1 MNVLDKAS
9 SIGQISILKKFFE
22 SLFISKDKIGNG
34 LSIDKNGNLTA
45 TSSGGSED
53 VERILISGFTNG
65 TKQFSDDGTVITST
79 DDLGRTLTKTF
90 TNNFL
95 TCTTVLT
102 NSAGVMIATLVKTF
116 STDGKDIG
124 SAVTYGDT
132 M

>member
-1 MNVLDKAS
+1 MNVFNKTPT
-9 SIGQISILKKFFE
+9 IGQLNILKEFFE
-22 SLFISKDKIGNG
+22 SIFISINKIGDG

-116 STDGKDIG
+116 SADGKDIC
-124 SAVTYGDT
+124 SVVTYGDT